1 MPSNSDML
9 TLFMKLPYAARISI
23 DECGGRPCFVA
34 INPELYGC
42 MAQGNTPREAVD
54 NLKEARRDY
63 IATLLQLGRE
73 VPRPAGTPQ
82 SEIHSSSSA
91 TIDVRLGVGDSSTSH
106 LHYSV
111 PSYRTVPSGQ
121 NTHTLTMCR

>member
-1 MPSNSDML
+1 MAGGTHGRRL
-9 TLFMKLPYAARISI
+9 MKLPYATRISI

-34 INPELYGC
+34 VNPELYGC

-82 SEIHSSSSA
+82 SKILSASSTS
-91 TIDVRLGVGDSSTSH
+91 IDVRLGVDTPPISH

-111 PSYRTVPSGQ
+111 PSHRTVQSDQ
-121 NTHTLTMCR
+121 NTRTLTMGR